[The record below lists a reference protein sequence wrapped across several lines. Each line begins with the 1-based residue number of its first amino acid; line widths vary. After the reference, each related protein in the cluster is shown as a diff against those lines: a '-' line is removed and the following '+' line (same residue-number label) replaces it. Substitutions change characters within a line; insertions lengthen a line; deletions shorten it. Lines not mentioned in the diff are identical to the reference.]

1 MKYKLLAIDLDDT
14 LLGRDLQI
22 SERNIRAIHEAVK
35 KGVRVTLASGRATQS
50 VQYYLNMLGLEIPI
64 ITYQGA
70 RVVDTSTGEVMYK
83 KELSLEQA
91 MPIVKFAEKVGIHC
105 NVYVDDVIYVEEMT
119 EWAKL
124 YQKYSVKVPMEAVGK
139 LSEFLDKPTTKMIL
153 IDEHERLEEIREEVE
168 KLAGESAHVF
178 YSKPFFLELTN
189 KYGTKGEA
197 VKFLGEYF
205 GIPREQI
212 MVIGDTYNDVSMIKY
227 AGLGV
232 CMANGPDDVKKVA
245 DYVTLSNDEDGV
257 AHAIEKFILV

>member
-1 MKYKLLAIDLDDT
+1 M
-14 LLGRDLQI
+14 
-22 SERNIRAIHEAVK
+22 
-35 KGVRVTLASGRATQS
+35 
-50 VQYYLNMLGLEIPI
+50 
-64 ITYQGA
+64 
-70 RVVDTSTGEVMYK
+70 
-83 KELSLEQA
+83 
-91 MPIVKFAEKVGIHC
+91 
-105 NVYVDDVIYVEEMT
+105 
-119 EWAKL
+119 
-124 YQKYSVKVPMEAVGK
+124 
-139 LSEFLDKPTTKMIL
+139 
-153 IDEHERLEEIREEVE
+153 
-168 KLAGESAHVF
+168 F